1 MIGEWGTKISQAE
14 FIIIFFKKKIDEGN
28 EIPPDETKFIFYG
41 KTRKFKHKIVLCPLG
56 LLPTLEYVLCIC
68 TNQTSLGNKLPSLSR
83 KGHDDPR
90 PATHCL
96 CRSGLCKPSVMHHLM
111 FNFPNCALTTNS
123 RTNIPQ
129 SFLKDCLPG
138 YHPQVGSSKISH
150 LFLRLTI
157 DYFFINA
164 LQSEL

>member
-1 MIGEWGTKISQAE
+1 MKV
-14 FIIIFFKKKIDEGN
+14 
-28 EIPPDETKFIFYG
+28 
-41 KTRKFKHKIVLCPLG
+41 TRFHLMRQNSYFMARQENLNVKLFSARLG

-68 TNQTSLGNKLPSLSR
+68 THQTSLGNKLPSLSC
-83 KGHDDPR
+83 KGHDGPR

-111 FNFPNCALTTNS
+111 FSFPNCALTTNS

-138 YHPQVGSSKISH
+138 YHPQAGSSKIPH

-157 DYFFINA
+157 DCFFINA

>member
-1 MIGEWGTKISQAE
+1 MRQNSYFMARQENLNIKLFSA
-14 FIIIFFKKKIDEGN
+14 
-28 EIPPDETKFIFYG
+28 
-41 KTRKFKHKIVLCPLG
+41 HLG

-123 RTNIPQ
+123 RMNIPQ
-129 SFLKDCLPG
+129 SSLKDCLPG